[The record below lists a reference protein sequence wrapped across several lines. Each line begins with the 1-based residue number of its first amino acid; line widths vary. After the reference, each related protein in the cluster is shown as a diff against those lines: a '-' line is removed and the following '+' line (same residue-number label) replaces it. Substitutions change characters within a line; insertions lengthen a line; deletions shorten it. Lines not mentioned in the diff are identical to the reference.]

1 MVITDQNVNRQA
13 NNNCYV
19 RTNATGRL
27 QFIGQLLLL
36 TLLLLTLPL
45 FNGGLAQA
53 ADIQVKIDR
62 QMIEVNQ
69 TFTLQ
74 FEAGD
79 AVDAEPDFSPLEK
92 DFRIISQSSGS
103 NISIINGEY
112 QKSRRWSLTLL
123 ALREGKLTIPAIT
136 FGKDKSR
143 AYQIEVQPV
152 KASEP
157 DSQADFISE
166 LEVSREQLVVQGEVV
181 VTQRLLSARNIT
193 AYEFSP
199 LQTSGVE
206 VAIEPLGE
214 VKQYQIRRGNKAYL
228 VLEQRHAIYPQAAG
242 QLTIEPSLASARIAL
257 NSGSG
262 FDPFRSN
269 TQTQRRNSPG
279 RSIRVEAMPSGFT
292 GSHWLP
298 ASEVQLVEEFPDG
311 DTFKV
316 GEPITRTLSL
326 LVNGQ
331 MASQLP
337 EFELPEI
344 NDLKQYPDKPLLNNS
359 KSDTGIIG
367 VQQIKVALIPGKA
380 GNYTLP
386 AMEIPWWNT
395 QSGTMEIARLDARS
409 FSVTPSGA
417 ANNSGNNTGPKIIS
431 SPTDS
436 VSAVEPVPT
445 QDSAESTA
453 TDTLSD
459 TSTDSTQSNTLWKLL
474 SLLLA
479 LGWLATLVFFI
490 RRKAT
495 PTKPQAQPSMQ
506 TTSVAS
512 ARRQLK
518 TACDSASP
526 QQIKNALLQWG
537 NALFTD
543 QPVHSLG
550 RLSSRI
556 ALLPESIE
564 LRQRLNHLN
573 ERLYNNSSDDWTCD
587 NLLSLCQAF
596 EHTLASQPSSE
607 HEPQLEN
614 LYK

>member
-1 MVITDQNVNRQA
+1 MVTTDQNMNRHA
-13 NNNCYV
+13 NNHGYA
-19 RTNATGRL
+19 RIMITKRL
-27 QFIGQLLLL
+27 QLIGQLLLL

-62 QMIEVNQ
+62 QLIEANQ

-74 FEAGD
+74 FESSD
-79 AVDAEPDFSPLEK
+79 KVDGEPDFSPLEK

-112 QKSRRWSLTLL
+112 QKSRQWSLTLV
-123 ALREGKLTIPAIT
+123 ALRDGKLTIPSIQ

-157 DSQADFISE
+157 GSQADFISE
-166 LEVSREQLVVQGEVV
+166 LEVSHEQLVVQGELV
-181 VTQRLLSARNIT
+181 VTQRLLSSRNIT

-206 VAIEPLGE
+206 VATEPLGD
-214 VKQYQIRRGNKAYL
+214 VKQYQTRRGNKAYL
-228 VLEQRHAIYPQAAG
+228 VLEQQYVIYPQAAG

-269 TQTQRRNSPG
+269 TQTVRRTSPA
-279 RSIRVEAMPSGFT
+279 RNIQVDPVASGFS
-292 GSHWLP
+292 GRHWLP
-298 ASEVQLVEEFPDG
+298 AREVQLVEEFPDG
-311 DTFKV
+311 DSFKV

-344 NDLKQYPDKPLLNNS
+344 KDLKQYPDKPLLNNS
-359 KSDTGIIG
+359 KSDSGIIG

-395 QSGTMEIARLDARS
+395 QSGKMEIARLDARS
-409 FSVTPSGA
+409 FSVTPAGA
-417 ANNSGNNTGPKIIS
+417 TSSTDKDSAPKIIS
-431 SPTDS
+431 TPADNAPS
-436 VSAVEPVPT
+436 VSPAVTDESAVPGDADLT
-445 QDSAESTA
+445 ANTSA
-453 TDTLSD
+453 DT
-459 TSTDSTQSNTLWKLL
+459 TQSSTLWKLL

-479 LGWLATLVFFI
+479 LGWLATLVFFM
-490 RRKAT
+490 RRKTAT
-495 PTKPQAQPSMQ
+495 TTTHNNQPAQPS
-506 TTSVAS
+506 SVAA

-518 TACDSASP
+518 AACDSANP
-526 QQIKNALLQWG
+526 QQIKSALLQWG
-537 NALFTD
+537 NALFND

-550 RLSSRI
+550 QLASRI
-556 ALLPESIE
+556 ASQPDSSE
-564 LRQRLNHLN
+564 LSQRLNQLN
-573 ERLYNNSSDDWTCD
+573 ECLYNTSSADWRCD

-596 EHTLASQPSSE
+596 EQTQATKASSE
-607 HEPQLEN
+607 HEPQLED

>member
-1 MVITDQNVNRQA
+1 MVITDQRAHRQS
-13 NNNCYV
+13 NKHCYAHTTV
-19 RTNATGRL
+19 TGRL

-36 TLLLLTLPL
+36 TLLL
-45 FNGGLAQA
+45 FASGLAQA
-53 ADIQVKIDR
+53 ANIQVKIDR
-62 QMIEVNQ
+62 QLIEVNQ

-74 FEAGD
+74 FEASDG
-79 AVDAEPDFSPLEK
+79 VDGEPDFSPLEK

-103 NISIINGEY
+103 NISIINGDY
-112 QKSRRWSLTLL
+112 QKSRRWSLTLV
-123 ALREGKLTIPAIT
+123 ALRDGKLTIPSIQ

-157 DSQADFISE
+157 GSQADFISE
-166 LEVSREQLVVQGEVV
+166 LEVNHEQLVVQGEVV

-206 VAIEPLGE
+206 VAIESLGE
-214 VKQYQIRRGNKAYL
+214 VKQYQTRRGNKAYL

-269 TQTQRRNSPG
+269 TQTLRRNSPD
-279 RSIRVEAMPSGFT
+279 RNIRVEAMPSSFS

-337 EFELPEI
+337 EFKLPEI
-344 NDLKQYPDKPLLNNS
+344 KDLKQYPDKPMLNNS

-367 VQQIKVALIPGKA
+367 VQQIKVALIPAKA
-380 GNYTLP
+380 GDYTLP

-395 QSGTMEIARLDARS
+395 QSGTMETARLDARS
-409 FSVTPSGA
+409 IKVTPAGTATSPDRD
-417 ANNSGNNTGPKIIS
+417 SGPKIMS
-431 SPTDS
+431 TPTDTAS
-436 VSAVEPVPT
+436 T
-445 QDSAESTA
+445 DSPALTDDSGESFA
-453 TDTLSD
+453 TDQKMATADDS
-459 TSTDSTQSNTLWKLL
+459 STQSNTLWKLL

-479 LGWLATLVFFI
+479 LGWLASLVFFI

-550 RLSSRI
+550 QLASRI
-556 ALLPESIE
+556 ALQPESTE
-564 LRQRLNHLN
+564 LSQRLNHLN
-573 ERLYNNSSDDWTCD
+573 ECLYNNSSDDWTCD
-587 NLLSLCQAF
+587 DLLSLCQAF
-596 EHTLASQPSSE
+596 EHMLAQQPSSSDE
-607 HEPQLEN
+607 TQLED

>member
-19 RTNATGRL
+19 RTIVTGRL
-27 QFIGQLLLL
+27 RFIGQLLLL
-36 TLLLLTLPL
+36 TLLLLTMPL

-62 QMIEVNQ
+62 QLIEANQ

-74 FEAGD
+74 FESSD
-79 AVDAEPDFSPLEK
+79 AVDGEPDFSPLEK

-112 QKSRRWSLTLL
+112 RKSRRWSLTLV
-123 ALREGKLTIPAIT
+123 ALRDGKLTIPSIQ

-157 DSQADFISE
+157 GSQADFISE
-166 LEVSREQLVVQGEVV
+166 LEVSHEQLVVQGELV
-181 VTQRLLSARNIT
+181 VTQRLLSSRNIT

-206 VAIEPLGE
+206 VATEPLGE
-214 VKQYQIRRGNKAYL
+214 VKQYQTRRGNKAYL
-228 VLEQRHAIYPQAAG
+228 VLEQRHTIYPQAAG

-269 TQTQRRNSPG
+269 TQTVRRTSPARNILVDPVPAG
-279 RSIRVEAMPSGFT
+279 FSGK
-292 GSHWLP
+292 HWLP
-298 ASEVQLVEEFPDG
+298 AREVQLVEEFPDS
-311 DTFKV
+311 DSFKV

-331 MASQLP
+331 MSSQLP
-337 EFELPEI
+337 EFELAEI
-344 NDLKQYPDKPLLNNS
+344 KDLKQYPDKPLLNNS

-367 VQQIKVALIPGKA
+367 VQQVKVALLPGKA

-395 QSGTMEIARLDARS
+395 QSNTMEIARLDARS

-417 ANNSGNNTGPKIIS
+417 ANNSDNNTGPKIIS

-436 VSAVEPVPT
+436 VSAVEPVLT

-459 TSTDSTQSNTLWKLL
+459 TSNDNTQSNTLWKLL

-495 PTKPQAQPSMQ
+495 PTKSQAQPAMQ
-506 TTSVAS
+506 TTSVTS

-550 RLSSRI
+550 QLASRI
-556 ALLPESIE
+556 ASQPDSSE
-564 LRQRLNHLN
+564 LSQRLNQLN
-573 ERLYNNSSDDWTCD
+573 ECLYNNSPDDWRCD

-596 EHTLASQPSSE
+596 EHTLSTRSSSE
-607 HEPQLEN
+607 HEPQLED

>member
-1 MVITDQNVNRQA
+1 MITK
-13 NNNCYV
+13 
-19 RTNATGRL
+19 RL

-45 FNGGLAQA
+45 FNGGFAQA

-62 QMIEVNQ
+62 QLIEANQ

-74 FEAGD
+74 FESSD
-79 AVDAEPDFSPLEK
+79 DIDAEPDFSPLEK

-112 QKSRRWSLTLL
+112 QKSRQWSLTLI
-123 ALREGKLTIPAIT
+123 ALRDGKLTIPSIQ

-157 DSQADFISE
+157 GSQADFISE
-166 LEVSREQLVVQGEVV
+166 LEVSHEQLVVQGELV
-181 VTQRLLSARNIT
+181 VTQRLLSSRNIT

-206 VAIEPLGE
+206 VATEPLGD
-214 VKQYQIRRGNKAYL
+214 VKQYQTRRGNKAYL

-242 QLTIEPSLASARIAL
+242 ELTIEPSLASARIAL

-269 TQTQRRNSPG
+269 TQTVRRTSPA
-279 RSIRVEAMPSGFT
+279 RNIQVAPVASGFS
-292 GSHWLP
+292 GRHWLP
-298 ASEVQLVEEFPDG
+298 AREVQLVEEFPDG
-311 DTFKV
+311 DSFKV

-344 NDLKQYPDKPLLNNS
+344 KDLKQYPDKPLLNNS
-359 KSDTGIIG
+359 KSDSGIIG

-380 GNYTLP
+380 GTYTLP
-386 AMEIPWWNT
+386 VMEIPWWNT
-395 QSGTMEIARLDARS
+395 QNGKMEIARLDARS
-409 FSVTPSGA
+409 FKVTPAGA
-417 ANNSGNNTGPKIIS
+417 TPGTDKDSAPKIIS
-431 SPTDS
+431 TPADNAPPVSPAVTD
-436 VSAVEPVPT
+436 E
-445 QDSAESTA
+445 SAEPANADQTA
-453 TDTLSD
+453 N
-459 TSTDSTQSNTLWKLL
+459 TSADNTQSSTLWKLL

-479 LGWLATLVFFI
+479 LGWLATLVFFM
-490 RRKAT
+490 RRKTAT
-495 PTKPQAQPSMQ
+495 TTSHNNQPAQPS
-506 TTSVAS
+506 SVAA

-518 TACDSASP
+518 SACDSANP
-526 QQIKNALLQWG
+526 QKIKNALLQWG

-543 QPVHSLG
+543 QALHSLG
-550 RLSSRI
+550 QLASRI
-556 ALLPESIE
+556 ASQPNSSE
-564 LRQRLNHLN
+564 LSQRLNQLN
-573 ERLYNNSSDDWTCD
+573 ECLYNNSSADWRCD
-587 NLLSLCQAF
+587 NLLTLCQAF
-596 EHTLASQPSSE
+596 EQTQTTKTSSE
-607 HEPQLEN
+607 HEPQLED

>member
-1 MVITDQNVNRQA
+1 MVITDQSINRQA
-13 NNNCYV
+13 NNHGYA
-19 RTNATGRL
+19 RITMTKRL

-36 TLLLLTLPL
+36 LTLLLSS
-45 FNGGLAQA
+45 GLAQA

-62 QMIEVNQ
+62 QLIEANQ

-74 FEAGD
+74 FESSDG
-79 AVDAEPDFSPLEK
+79 VDGEPDFSPLEK

-112 QKSRRWSLTLL
+112 QKSRQWSLTLV
-123 ALREGKLTIPAIT
+123 ALRDGKLTIPAIQ

-157 DSQADFISE
+157 GSQADFISE
-166 LEVSREQLVVQGEVV
+166 LEVNHKQLVVQGELV
-181 VTQRLLSARNIT
+181 VTQRLLSSRNIT

-199 LQTSGVE
+199 LKTRGVE
-206 VAIEPLGE
+206 VATDPLGE
-214 VKQYQIRRGNKAYL
+214 VKQYQTRRGNKAYL
-228 VLEQRHAIYPQAAG
+228 VLEQQHVIYPQASG
-242 QLTIEPSLASARIAL
+242 ELTIEPSLASARIAL

-269 TQTQRRNSPG
+269 TQTVRRTSPARNIQVDPVPG
-279 RSIRVEAMPSGFT
+279 GFN
-292 GSHWLP
+292 GKHWLP
-298 ASEVQLVEEFPDG
+298 AREVQLVEEFPDG
-311 DTFKV
+311 DSFKV

-344 NDLKQYPDKPLLNNS
+344 KDLKQYPDQPLLNNS

-395 QSGTMEIARLDARS
+395 QRDKMEIARLDARS
-409 FSVTPSGA
+409 FSVTPADATSSTDKDSA
-417 ANNSGNNTGPKIIS
+417 PKIIS
-431 SPTDS
+431 SPADNTTQSVTPGLTESGEPGNTD
-436 VSAVEPVPT
+436 
-445 QDSAESTA
+445 QI
-453 TDTLSD
+453 LD
-459 TSTDSTQSNTLWKLL
+459 TSQNNTQSSTLWKLL

-490 RRKAT
+490 RRKT
-495 PTKPQAQPSMQ
+495 TTTSFHKNHPAQPS
-506 TTSVAS
+506 SVAA

-526 QQIKNALLQWG
+526 QQIKSALLQWG
-537 NALFTD
+537 NALFAD

-550 RLSSRI
+550 QLTSHIASQPDGNELS
-556 ALLPESIE
+556 
-564 LRQRLNHLN
+564 QRLNQLN
-573 ERLYNNSSDDWTCD
+573 ESLYNNSPADWRCD

-596 EHTLASQPSSE
+596 EHTQATKASSE
-607 HEPQLEN
+607 HAPQLED

>member
-1 MVITDQNVNRQA
+1 MVITDQIVNRQA
-13 NNNCYV
+13 QHK
-19 RTNATGRL
+19 RSAHTSAARRL
-27 QFIGQLLLL
+27 QFIAQLLLL
-36 TLLLLTLPL
+36 TLLL
-45 FNGGLAQA
+45 FSSGLAQA
-53 ADIQVKIDR
+53 VDIQVKIDR
-62 QMIEVNQ
+62 QLIEVNQ
-69 TFTLQ
+69 TFNLQ
-74 FEAGD
+74 FEASD
-79 AVDAEPDFSPLEK
+79 DIDSEPDFSPLEK

-112 QKSRRWSLTLL
+112 RKSRRWSLTLV
-123 ALREGKLTIPAIT
+123 ALRDGELTIPPIH
-136 FGKDKSR
+136 FGKDTSR
-143 AYQIEVQPV
+143 AYQINVQPV

-157 DSQADFISE
+157 GSQADFISE
-166 LEVSREQLVVQGEVV
+166 LEVSREQAVVQGEVV

-206 VAIEPLGE
+206 VAIESLGE
-214 VKQYQIRRGNKAYL
+214 VKQYQTRRGNKAYL

-269 TQTQRRNSPG
+269 TKTLRRTSPA
-279 RSIRVEAMPSGFT
+279 RNIRVDAMPSSFSGN
-292 GSHWLP
+292 HWLP
-298 ASEVQLVEEFPDG
+298 AREVQLVEEFPDG
-311 DTFKV
+311 QSFKV
-316 GEPITRTLSL
+316 GEPVTRTLSL

-344 NDLKQYPDKPLLNNS
+344 KDLKQYPDKPLLNNS

-380 GNYTLP
+380 GDYTLP

-395 QSGTMEIARLDARS
+395 QSGTVEIARLDARS
-409 FSVTPSGA
+409 FKVTPAGTATSTG
-417 ANNSGNNTGPKIIS
+417 SDSGPKIIS
-431 SPTDS
+431 TPTDNTP
-436 VSAVEPVPT
+436 AVTDDSGEPV
-445 QDSAESTA
+445 
-453 TDTLSD
+453 
-459 TSTDSTQSNTLWKLL
+459 STDQMAGTSNDNTQSNILWKLL

-490 RRKAT
+490 RRKAAT
-495 PTKPQAQPSMQ
+495 SKPQAQPSTQ

-550 RLSSRI
+550 QLASRTALQQESTELS
-556 ALLPESIE
+556 E
-564 LRQRLNHLN
+564 RLNSLN
-573 ERLYNNSSDDWTCD
+573 EYLYNNSSGDWSCD

-596 EHTLASQPSSE
+596 ERTLADQSSSE
-607 HEPQLEN
+607 HEPQLED